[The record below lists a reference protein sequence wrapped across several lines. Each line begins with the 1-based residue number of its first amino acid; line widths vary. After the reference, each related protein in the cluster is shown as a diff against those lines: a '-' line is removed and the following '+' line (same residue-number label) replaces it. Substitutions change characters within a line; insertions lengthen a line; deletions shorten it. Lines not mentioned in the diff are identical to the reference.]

1 MKKENLKDII
11 DNFINEKM
19 DLFKKEREAKEN
31 NFSEEIGEIHQFKD
45 LSEIEEVHN
54 LELELDELE
63 NIKSDEMEEM
73 IKEIADDIKPID
85 EYIQIPCKINN
96 ESRLLVDGINC
107 NIKPIPL
114 LNVALI
120 SNLNIKIV
128 DIELNDYMLS
138 VLDVVLL
145 ITMTNEHNQT
155 IILKTDVDTLYR
167 LGLVTAVDSLLTEIE
182 LSPIE
187 FRGIT
192 NLSNMEDV
200 NQVLKFSNSVE

>member
-200 NQVLKFSNSVE
+200 NQVLKFTNSIE

>member
-11 DNFINEKM
+11 DKFINEKR

-54 LELELDELE
+54 LELELNELE
-63 NIKSDEMEEM
+63 NIKSDEIEEM

-138 VLDVVLL
+138 VLDVILL
-145 ITMTNEHNQT
+145 ITMINEHNQT

-200 NQVLKFSNSVE
+200 KQVLKFSNSIE